1 MTLFRSCDI
10 PRRDRGTGGDHGIDD
25 GAVVGE
31 VPVRA
36 ADEQDPLPLDA
47 TQARRHLEPSVEEP
61 AERRRTSCRNAPR
74 SRDGGNSID
83 TPTTGQ
89 RMREGGCAMT
99 HEPIGDDEMGDGWQS
114 VTPGRGH
121 DEDGSADSE
130 SAGPSAE
137 N

>member
-10 PRRDRGTGGDHGIDD
+10 PQRDRGTGGDHGIDD

-31 VPVRA
+31 VPFRA

-47 TQARRHLEPSVEEP
+47 TQARRHLAPSVDEP

-74 SRDGGNSID
+74 PRDGGNSIA
-83 TPTTGQ
+83 TTTTGQ
-89 RMREGGCAMT
+89 RMREGGCAVT
-99 HEPIGDDEMGDGWQS
+99 QGPNGDAEP
-114 VTPGRGH
+114 
-121 DEDGSADSE
+121 A
-130 SAGPSAE
+130 